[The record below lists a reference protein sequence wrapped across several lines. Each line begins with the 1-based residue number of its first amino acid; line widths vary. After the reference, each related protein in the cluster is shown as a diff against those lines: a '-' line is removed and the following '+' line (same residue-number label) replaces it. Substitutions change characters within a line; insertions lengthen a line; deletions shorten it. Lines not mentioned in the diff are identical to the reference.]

1 LTTSSA
7 ARRIEIPVRR
17 KEYAWKPKTPGARL
31 FPTSKFTKGKLNEAR
46 ALCDKFV
53 EKTREAAKVMSY
65 GFTFDADHMHCREGY
80 QDADGVLARLENV
93 GELFKEALK
102 IATSPG

>member
-53 EKTREAAKVMSY
+53 EKTREEAKVMFY
-65 GFTFDADHMHCREGY
+65 GFTFDADHMHCGKAIRTRM
-80 QDADGVLARLENV
+80 VCSL
-93 GELFKEALK
+93 ALK
-102 IATSPG
+102 TWESSSRRR